1 MHGDYLDKRSSEIL
15 ADFQGIGAEWIILTP
30 HYVRTDWMGFPSE
43 KNIDDD
49 PRPYTKSV
57 REFCTK
63 NNVAL
68 ADGAK
73 RYGRLWRQGI
83 PYSTLMA
90 NDINHPNAVGMKLFV
105 DALMELF

>member
-1 MHGDYLDKRSSEIL
+1 L
-15 ADFQGIGAEWIILTP
+15 
-30 HYVRTDWMGFPSE
+30 
-43 KNIDDD
+43 
-49 PRPYTKSV
+49 
-57 REFCTK
+57 K

-83 PYSTLMA
+83 PYMTLMV
-90 NDINHPNAVGMKLFV
+90 NDINHPNEEGMKLFA